1 MSRACF
7 QFDERVVSADNRSS
21 IAIRPGA
28 GRFFL
33 LGRANASD
41 LFVRKVMEQFSIRGK
56 KNRETRDHLRTE
68 RHILKKEDE
77 KRVKRMDLKEKAE
90 QTKRETA
97 ELKASRENAERAS
110 AELKDKLEKLQN
122 QYIEKG
128 IGAYLEKKSNGVQDR
143 HAQNGARQEK
153 RTG

>member
-1 MSRACF
+1 MIGGP
-7 QFDERVVSADNRSS
+7 SS
-21 IAIRPGA
+21 IAIRQGT

-33 LGRANASD
+33 SGHAIASD
-41 LFVRKVMEQFSIRGK
+41 LLVKKRTEQISIRGK

-110 AELKDKLEKLQN
+110 AELKDTLEKLQH
-122 QYIEKG
+122 QYLEKG

-143 HAQNGARQEK
+143 HAQNRARQEK